1 MKIKKLQN
9 VPASLLAGSNAKNT
23 LKYFLIAPE
32 EWKLS
37 SLVALIMEKKKRP
50 KNNQAT
56 VPIASSNE
64 LTTFMYC
71 MLA

>member
-37 SLVALIMEKKKRP
+37 SLVALDMEKKRQ
-50 KNNQAT
+50 KNHQAT

-64 LTTFMYC
+64 LTTFMCC

>member
-32 EWKLS
+32 E
-37 SLVALIMEKKKRP
+37 
-50 KNNQAT
+50 
-56 VPIASSNE
+56 
-64 LTTFMYC
+64 
-71 MLA
+71 

>member
-37 SLVALIMEKKKRP
+37 SLVALVMEKKGP
-50 KNNQAT
+50 KNHQAT

-64 LTTFMYC
+64 LTTFMCC